1 MYYTTKES
9 MDARFDRLG
18 RQYKMDV
25 SSSSSFLSWQQ
36 SAREKLRALLCIDK
50 LEACPHD
57 SVLLESTRISDSI
70 TKEKWLITT
79 EESVQMPFYI
89 LVPDSASQKTPV
101 YITAPGHLGGGKE
114 SLVGNRDNPLI
125 SEKID
130 FYSYDYALFL
140 AEHGNVAIAFDPR
153 GYGERREKE
162 NQGEENILS
171 SSCFQLAHMAESLG
185 LTLPGLLVFD
195 MMRLIDFIEERNEWG
210 EVRVLGFSGGG
221 LQSLYLTA
229 LDDRV
234 KLAFISGYFYG
245 FKEALL
251 DMSANCSC
259 NYIPSLYLYFDIADI
274 AALIAPR
281 PLVIQ
286 SAIHDHLAGKSGI
299 HNVIKPMSELKNAYS
314 VLNADAKLFHHIVD
328 DGHHFEK
335 KGAMEAIESVC
346 LS

>member
-9 MDARFDRLG
+9 MNARFDKNG

-25 SSSSSFLSWQQ
+25 SSCSIFLSWQQ
-36 SAREKLRALLCIDK
+36 KARKELRALLCIDK
-50 LEACPHD
+50 LEECPLD
-57 SVLLESTRISDSI
+57 SHLIEKTFVSDSI
-70 TKEKWLITT
+70 TREKWVIST
-79 EESVQMPFYI
+79 EDDVQMPFYI
-89 LVPDSASQKTPV
+89 LIPKYASHKTPV

-114 SLVGNRDNPLI
+114 SLVGNRSNPLI

-130 FYSYDYALFL
+130 YYGYDYALFL
-140 AEHGNVAIAFDPR
+140 AEHGNVAVAFDPR
-153 GYGERREKE
+153 GFGERREIE
-162 NQGEENILS
+162 NQGEDNILS

-185 LTLPGLLVFD
+185 LTLAGLLVFD
-195 MMRLIDFIEERNEWG
+195 MMRLIDFILDRNEWG
-210 EVRVLGFSGGG
+210 DIRVLGFSGGG
-221 LQSLYLTA
+221 LQALYLAA
-229 LDDRV
+229 LDERV
-234 KLAFISGYFYG
+234 RLSFISGYFYG

-251 DMSANCSC
+251 DMSSNCSC

-286 SAIHDHLAGKSGI
+286 SAMHDYLAGKSGI
-299 HNVIKPMSELKNAYS
+299 HNVLKPMLELKNAYS

-346 LS
+346 LN